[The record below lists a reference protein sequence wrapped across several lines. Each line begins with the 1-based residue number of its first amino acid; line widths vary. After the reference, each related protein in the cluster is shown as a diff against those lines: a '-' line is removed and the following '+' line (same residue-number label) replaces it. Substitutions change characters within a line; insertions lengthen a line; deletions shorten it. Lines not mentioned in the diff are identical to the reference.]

1 MAVSP
6 SPTDDDIQLA
16 ARHLAEGHPGE
27 AAAVLERIAEAFPA
41 YVTAHVL
48 LAKAYETAG
57 RRADALSAWHRAY
70 FLLPGSPL
78 VRRQRERLLR
88 EVPPGPPAP
97 SAEPS
102 PSAEPAPSAGP
113 EPPVP
118 AEPEASPLPPQA
130 EPQAEPAPE
139 PSPSAGAFLED
150 EEVWAEPA
158 SAEPLAE
165 PAEEGAG
172 GEPEWI
178 DLDEEPSLEEPSLE
192 EPSGGR
198 REWAEPAPS
207 EPAPSEPEPSAG
219 APSRSAWSDGPE
231 EEAEVLPPVTPPSHE
246 SPSEGSE
253 AGDEAGWRLLDE
265 GFVPSEP
272 EVRPPAAPPELPRP
286 PEEDPERGTRP
297 LSGFYDL
304 ESLIEQLENAP
315 RIRPDGGNT
324 EGAYVEEDPEDEVV
338 SETLARIYEHQQQY
352 EAAARA
358 YERLAQEQPARAEEF
373 ARRAAEMRQRAA
385 R

>member
-6 SPTDDDIQLA
+6 SPPDDDIQLA

-48 LAKAYETAG
+48 LAKAYETGG

-70 FLLPGSPL
+70 FLMPGSPL

-88 EVPPGPPAP
+88 EAP
-97 SAEPS
+97 
-102 PSAEPAPSAGP
+102 AEPAPPPEPSPYAAPEASAGP

-118 AEPEASPLPPQA
+118 AERGASPQA
-130 EPQAEPAPE
+130 ELSVEPAPE
-139 PSPSAGAFLED
+139 PSPAAGAFLED

-165 PAEEGAG
+165 PAEEGAE

-178 DLDEEPSLEEPSLE
+178 DLDEEPSLEEPSGV
-192 EPSGGR
+192 PG
-198 REWAEPAPS
+198 EWAEPQA
-207 EPAPSEPEPSAG
+207 SEPEPSAG
-219 APSRSAWSDGPE
+219 APSRSARSQGS
-231 EEAEVLPPVTPPSHE
+231 EEAEVLPPLSPAPPE
-246 SPSEGSE
+246 APSEWYE
-253 AGDEAGWRLLDE
+253 REDEAGWRLLDE
-265 GFVPSEP
+265 GFAPPDPEIPPS
-272 EVRPPAAPPELPRP
+272 AAPPEPPAP
-286 PEEDPERGTRP
+286 PEEDPDEDTGS

-304 ESLIEQLENAP
+304 DSLIEQLENAP
-315 RIRPDGGNT
+315 RIRPDGAST
-324 EGAYVEEDPEDEVV
+324 EGADAEEDPEDEVV

-373 ARRAAEMRQRAA
+373 ARRAGEMRQRAA